1 MQEQYIH
8 IDKYGNKFYYKDRKM
23 KNLHRNDGPAIE
35 YADGGKEWCVDGQLH
50 RADGPAIECV
60 AGYREWW
67 VNGEKLTEKLT
78 EKQFNPLSAQ
88 TLELTLEEIAAK
100 LGVDVSKLKIVK

>member
-8 IDKYGNKFYYKDRKM
+8 IDRYGNKFYYKDRKM

-35 YADGGKEWCVDGQLH
+35 CPDGYKAWWVDNKRH
-50 RADGPAIECV
+50 RLDGPSIECV
-60 AGYREWW
+60 AGYKEWW
-67 VNGEKLTEKLT
+67 VNGEKLT

-88 TLELTLEEIAAK
+88 TLELTLEEIADK
-100 LGVDVSKLKIVK
+100 FDVDVNKLKIVK

>member
-1 MQEQYIH
+1 MQEQYID

-35 YADGGKEWCVDGQLH
+35 YPDGYKAWWVDNKRHRLDGPAIEYPDGGKEWYVDGQLH
-50 RADGPAIECV
+50 RADGPAIEWV
-60 AGYREWW
+60 AGYKEWW

-78 EKQFNPLSAQ
+78 EK
-88 TLELTLEEIAAK
+88 
-100 LGVDVSKLKIVK
+100 